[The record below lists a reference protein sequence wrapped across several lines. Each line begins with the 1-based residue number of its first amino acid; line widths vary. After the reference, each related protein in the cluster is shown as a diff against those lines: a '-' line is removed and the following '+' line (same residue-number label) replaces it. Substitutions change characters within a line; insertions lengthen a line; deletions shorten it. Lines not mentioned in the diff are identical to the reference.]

1 MGDVRMQAGTAL
13 GNFANVFG
21 AQAAARPE
29 EAAVIAE
36 LKAGSEEAFASLI
49 AQYHG
54 PLYSLIARTI
64 PDPCEA
70 ADITQDVFIKIYR
83 GIGNFHGDSSL
94 RTWIYRIALHEAS
107 NQRRWWCRH
116 KRKEITIEQE
126 LSAQDGEAFCLKDT
140 LVDQHESPFDLAAH
154 AELREQVEAAVREVP
169 EPFQT
174 VVVLRDI
181 EGFGY
186 EEIAEILSIHLG
198 TVKSRLMRGRAHLK
212 ARLAPLARAS
222 ATSSAASPDCSSTAP
237 YRALLVGLREA
248 K

>member
-1 MGDVRMQAGTAL
+1 MGDVEVQAGAAL

-29 EAAVIAE
+29 EASVIAE

-49 AQYHG
+49 AQYHA

-70 ADITQDVFIKIYR
+70 ADITQDVFIKVYR
-83 GIGNFHGDSSL
+83 GIGSFHGDSSL

-116 KRKEITIEQE
+116 KRKEITIEHE
-126 LSAQDGEAFCLKDT
+126 ISGQDGEAFHLKDT
-140 LVDQHESPFDLAAH
+140 LVDQHESPFDLAAY
-154 AELREQVEAAVREVP
+154 AELRDQVETAVRELP

-186 EEIAEILSIHLG
+186 EEIAEILGINLG

-212 ARLAPLARAS
+212 GRLAPLAGA
-222 ATSSAASPDCSSTAP
+222 SAASPDCSSTATFRGP
-237 YRALLVGLREA
+237 LAGLRET

>member
-1 MGDVRMQAGTAL
+1 MQAGTVL
-13 GNFANVFG
+13 GHFANVFG
-21 AQAAARPE
+21 VQAARPD

-83 GIGNFHGDSSL
+83 GIANFHSESSL

-126 LSAQDGEAFCLKDT
+126 LSDRDGETFHLKDT
-140 LVDQHESPFDLAAH
+140 LVDRQESPFDLAAH
-154 AELREQVEAAVREVP
+154 AELRDHVEAAVREVP
-169 EPFQT
+169 EPFRT

-186 EEIAEILSIHLG
+186 EEIAEILGIHLG

-212 ARLAPLARAS
+212 ARLAPLVR
-222 ATSSAASPDCSSTAP
+222 SSAISPPSSSDSSANAIFRAP
-237 YRALLVGLREA
+237 LAGLREA

>member
-1 MGDVRMQAGTAL
+1 MQAGLAL

-21 AQAAARPE
+21 AQTVVRPD
-29 EAAVIAE
+29 EATLVAE

-49 AQYHG
+49 AQYHA

-83 GIGNFHGDSSL
+83 GIANFHGDASL

-126 LSAQDGEAFCLKDT
+126 LAAHDGEAFHLKDT
-140 LVDQHESPFDLAAH
+140 LVDPQESPFDLAAH
-154 AELREQVEAAVREVP
+154 AELRDQVEAAVRAVP

-174 VVVLRDI
+174 VIVLRDI

-186 EEIAEILSIHLG
+186 EEIAEILGIHLG

-212 ARLAPLARAS
+212 ARLAPLVP
-222 ATSSAASPDCSSTAP
+222 SSAASSSSDSSSTAVF
-237 YRALLVGLREA
+237 RAPPAGPSEA

>member
-1 MGDVRMQAGTAL
+1 MGDAGMQAGAAL

-21 AQAAARPE
+21 AQSAARPE
-29 EAAVIAE
+29 EASVIAE

-49 AQYHG
+49 AQYHA

-70 ADITQDVFIKIYR
+70 ADITQDVFIKVYR
-83 GIGNFHGDSSL
+83 GIGSFHGDSSL

-126 LSAQDGEAFCLKDT
+126 ISGQDGEAFHLKDT

-154 AELREQVEAAVREVP
+154 AELRDQVETAVRELP

-186 EEIAEILSIHLG
+186 EEIAEILGINLG

-212 ARLAPLARAS
+212 GRLAPLARI
-222 ATSSAASPDCSSTAP
+222 SAASPDCSSAATFRAP
-237 YRALLVGLREA
+237 LAGLREA

>member
-1 MGDVRMQAGTAL
+1 MQAGTAL

-21 AQAAARPE
+21 AQSAARPE
-29 EAAVIAE
+29 EASVVAE

-54 PLYSLIARTI
+54 PLYSLIARTS

-83 GIGNFHGDSSL
+83 GITNFHGESSL

-116 KRKEITIEQE
+116 KRREITIEQE
-126 LSAQDGEAFCLKDT
+126 LAGQDGEAFHLKDT
-140 LVDQHESPFDLAAH
+140 LIDRQESPFDLAAH
-154 AELREQVEAAVREVP
+154 AELRDQVEAAVREVP

-186 EEIAEILSIHLG
+186 EEIAEILGIHLG

-212 ARLAPLARAS
+212 GRLAPLVHSS
-222 ATSSAASPDCSSTAP
+222 ATSSSSSSDSSATATF
-237 YRALLVGLREA
+237 RARLAGLREA

>member
-1 MGDVRMQAGTAL
+1 MQAGTAL

-21 AQAAARPE
+21 AQAAGRPE
-29 EAAVIAE
+29 EASIIAE
-36 LKAGSEEAFASLI
+36 LKAGSDEAFASLI
-49 AQYHG
+49 GQYHA

-64 PDPCEA
+64 PDPYEA
-70 ADITQDVFIKIYR
+70 ADITQEVFIKIYR
-83 GIGNFHGDSSL
+83 GIGNFHGESSL

-116 KRKEITIEQE
+116 KRKEVTIEQE
-126 LSAQDGEAFCLKDT
+126 ISGQDDGEPFHLKDT
-140 LVDQHESPFDLAAH
+140 LVDHHESPFDLAAH
-154 AELREQVEAAVREVP
+154 AELRDQVETAVRDLP
-169 EPFQT
+169 EPFQA

-186 EEIAEILSIHLG
+186 EEIAEILGINLG

-212 ARLAPLARAS
+212 ARLAPMVRAS
-222 ATSSAASPDCSSTAP
+222 AATPSPDCSSTA
-237 YRALLVGLREA
+237 YRAPLAGLGEA

>member
-1 MGDVRMQAGTAL
+1 MQAGISL

-21 AQAAARPE
+21 AQAATRPDE
-29 EAAVIAE
+29 TAVIAE

-49 AQYHG
+49 AQYHA

-70 ADITQDVFIKIYR
+70 ADITQDVFIKVYR

-116 KRKEITIEQE
+116 KRKEITIEHE
-126 LSAQDGEAFCLKDT
+126 LSADDGEAFHLKDT

-174 VVVLRDI
+174 VIVLRDI

-186 EEIAEILSIHLG
+186 EEIAEILSINLG

-212 ARLAPLARAS
+212 SRLAPLVRVS
-222 ATSSAASPDCSSTAP
+222 ATSSSASSDCSSTTA
-237 YRALLVGLREA
+237 YRAPLAGLREA